1 MTRAAH
7 RPRSSS
13 KKNEWTELAQTRVSK
28 KAKALI
34 VSGAAE
40 RAISETAYHRQLLYK
55 ALGLI
60 EEKDE

>member
-1 MTRAAH
+1 MSRAAH

-13 KKNEWTELAQTRVSK
+13 RKNQWTELAQTRVSK

-34 VSGAAE
+34 VAGASE

-55 ALGLI
+55 AMGLI
-60 EEKDE
+60 EGSDE